1 VARACGNPA
10 IAAIVTAMAVVDKP
24 SAREAKRL
32 QTRERLMGAAIAE
45 FKRSGMTDADVS
57 AIVAA
62 AGVAHGTFFFH
73 FPTKEHVLLELELRE
88 EQRIAKQLDRYVASK
103 RDDLS
108 AILKE
113 AVRLVVGLERRL
125 GAVLFKDFLAL
136 HFSQTRPT
144 DESKEHPV
152 IVTVAQEIERAQRR
166 GEVAADVNPMNSA
179 VFFLLGLYALLTTTH
194 DWPRQGAMLDDYVT
208 RTLRGIEAR

>member
-1 VARACGNPA
+1 
-10 IAAIVTAMAVVDKP
+10 MAVAERP
-24 SAREAKRL
+24 SARAAKRL

-45 FKRSGMTDADVS
+45 FKRSGMATADVS

-73 FPTKEHVLLELELRE
+73 FPTKEHVLLELEHRE
-88 EQRIAKQLDRYVASK
+88 EERIAKELGRFVTAQR
-103 RDDLS
+103 DLS
-108 AILKE
+108 STLKE
-113 AVRLVVGLERRL
+113 AARLVMGLERRL

-136 HFSQTRPT
+136 HFSQTRPV

-152 IVTVAQEIERAQRR
+152 IVLVAQQIEDAQD
-166 GEVAADVNPMNSA
+166 GGQVDPDVNPMNSA

-194 DWPRQGAMLDDYVT
+194 DWPAQDAMLEDYVA
-208 RTLRGIEAR
+208 RNLRSIGAH

>member
-1 VARACGNPA
+1 
-10 IAAIVTAMAVVDKP
+10 MALAERP

-45 FKRSGMTDADVS
+45 FKRSGIATADVS

-73 FPTKEHVLLELELRE
+73 FPTKEHVLLELEHRE
-88 EQRIAKQLDRYVASK
+88 EQRMAKELGRFVTSQR
-103 RDDLS
+103 DLS
-108 AILKE
+108 STLKE
-113 AVRLVVGLERRL
+113 AVRLVMGLERRL

-136 HFSQTRPT
+136 HFSQTRPV

-152 IVTVAQEIERAQRR
+152 IVLVAQQIEAAQDGGR
-166 GEVAADVNPMNSA
+166 VDPDVNPMNSA

-194 DWPRQGAMLDDYVT
+194 DWPAQDVILEDYVI
-208 RTLRGIEAR
+208 RNLRSIGAQLAD

>member
-1 VARACGNPA
+1 
-10 IAAIVTAMAVVDKP
+10 MAVAERP

-45 FKRSGMTDADVS
+45 FKRSGMAAADVS

-73 FPTKEHVLLELELRE
+73 FPTKEHVLLELEHRE
-88 EQRIAKQLDRYVASK
+88 EERIAKELGRFVTSQR
-103 RDDLS
+103 DLS
-108 AILKE
+108 SMLKE
-113 AVRLVVGLERRL
+113 AARLVMGLERRL

-136 HFSQTRPT
+136 HFSQTRPV

-152 IVTVAQEIERAQRR
+152 IVLVAQQIEGAQDGGR
-166 GEVAADVNPMNSA
+166 VDPDVNPMNSA

-194 DWPRQGAMLDDYVT
+194 DWPAQDAMLEDYV
-208 RTLRGIEAR
+208 ARNVRSIGAH

>member
-1 VARACGNPA
+1 
-10 IAAIVTAMAVVDKP
+10 MAVAERP

-45 FKRSGMTDADVS
+45 FKRSGMAAADLS

-73 FPTKEHVLLELELRE
+73 FPTKEHVLLELEHRE
-88 EQRIAKQLDRYVASK
+88 EERIAKELGRFVTSQR
-103 RDDLS
+103 DLS
-108 AILKE
+108 STLKE
-113 AVRLVVGLERRL
+113 TARLVMGLERRL

-136 HFSQTRPT
+136 HFSQTRPV
-144 DESKEHPV
+144 DESKDHPV
-152 IVTVAQEIERAQRR
+152 IVLVAQQIEGAQDGGR
-166 GEVAADVNPMNSA
+166 VDPDVNPMNSA

-194 DWPRQGAMLDDYVT
+194 DWPAQDAMLEDYVT
-208 RTLRGIEAR
+208 RNLRSIGAH

>member
-1 VARACGNPA
+1 
-10 IAAIVTAMAVVDKP
+10 MAVVDKP

-45 FKRSGMTDADVS
+45 FKRSGMAEADVGT
-57 AIVAA
+57 IVAA

-73 FPTKEHVLLELELRE
+73 FPTKEHVLLELERRE
-88 EQRIAKQLDRYVASK
+88 EERIAKQLGRYVDSK
-103 RDDLS
+103 REIS
-108 AILKE
+108 STLKE

-136 HFSQTRPT
+136 HFSQTRPPA
-144 DESKEHPV
+144 DESKQHPV
-152 IVTVAQEIERAQRR
+152 IVLVAQEIAHAQQR
-166 GEVAADVNPMNSA
+166 GHVDSDVNPMNSA

-194 DWPRQGAMLDDYVT
+194 DWPTQDAMLEDYVT
-208 RTLRGIEAR
+208 RTMRSIEAH

>member
-1 VARACGNPA
+1 
-10 IAAIVTAMAVVDKP
+10 MAVAERP

-45 FKRSGMTDADVS
+45 FKRSGMATADVS

-73 FPTKEHVLLELELRE
+73 FPTKEHVLLELEHRE
-88 EQRIAKQLDRYVASK
+88 EERIAKELGRFVTSQR
-103 RDDLS
+103 DLS
-108 AILKE
+108 STLKE
-113 AVRLVVGLERRL
+113 TARLVMGLERRL

-136 HFSQTRPT
+136 HFSQTRPV
-144 DESKEHPV
+144 DESKDHPV
-152 IVTVAQEIERAQRR
+152 IVLVAQQIEGAQDGGR
-166 GEVAADVNPMNSA
+166 VDPDVNPMNSA

-194 DWPRQGAMLDDYVT
+194 DWPAQDAMLEDYVT
-208 RTLRGIEAR
+208 RNLRSIGAR

>member
-1 VARACGNPA
+1 
-10 IAAIVTAMAVVDKP
+10 MAVAERP

-45 FKRSGMTDADVS
+45 FKRSGMATADVS

-73 FPTKEHVLLELELRE
+73 FPTKEHVLLELEHRE
-88 EQRIAKQLDRYVASK
+88 EERIAKELGRFVTSQR
-103 RDDLS
+103 DLS
-108 AILKE
+108 STLKE
-113 AVRLVVGLERRL
+113 TARLVMGLERRL

-136 HFSQTRPT
+136 HFSQTRPV

-152 IVTVAQEIERAQRR
+152 IVLVAQQIEGAQDGGR
-166 GEVAADVNPMNSA
+166 VDPDVNPMNSA

-194 DWPRQGAMLDDYVT
+194 DWPTQDAMLEDYVT
-208 RTLRGIEAR
+208 RNLRGIGAH

>member
-1 VARACGNPA
+1 
-10 IAAIVTAMAVVDKP
+10 MAVAERP

-45 FKRSGMTDADVS
+45 FKRSGMAAADVS

-73 FPTKEHVLLELELRE
+73 FPTKEHVLLELEHRE
-88 EQRIAKQLDRYVASK
+88 EERIAKELGRFVTSQR
-103 RDDLS
+103 DLS
-108 AILKE
+108 ATLKE
-113 AVRLVVGLERRL
+113 TTRLVKGLERRL
-125 GAVLFKDFLAL
+125 GAALFKDFLAL
-136 HFSQTRPT
+136 HFSQTRPV

-152 IVTVAQEIERAQRR
+152 IVLVAQQIEGAQDGGR
-166 GEVAADVNPMNSA
+166 VDPDVNPMNSA

-194 DWPRQGAMLDDYVT
+194 DWPAQDAMLEDYVA
-208 RTLRGIEAR
+208 RNLRGIGAQ

>member
-1 VARACGNPA
+1 
-10 IAAIVTAMAVVDKP
+10 MAVAERP

-45 FKRSGMTDADVS
+45 FKRSGMAAADVS

-73 FPTKEHVLLELELRE
+73 FPTKEHVLLELEHRE
-88 EQRIAKQLDRYVASK
+88 EERIAKELGRFVTSQR
-103 RDDLS
+103 DLS
-108 AILKE
+108 STLKE
-113 AVRLVVGLERRL
+113 AARLVMGLERRL

-136 HFSQTRPT
+136 HFSQTRPV

-152 IVTVAQEIERAQRR
+152 IVLVAQQIEGAQDGGR
-166 GEVAADVNPMNSA
+166 VDPDVNPMNSA

-194 DWPRQGAMLDDYVT
+194 DWPAQDAMLEDYVT
-208 RTLRGIEAR
+208 RNLRSIGAH

>member
-1 VARACGNPA
+1 
-10 IAAIVTAMAVVDKP
+10 MAVAERP

-45 FKRSGMTDADVS
+45 FKRSGMAAADVS

-73 FPTKEHVLLELELRE
+73 FPTKEHVLLELEHRE
-88 EQRIAKQLDRYVASK
+88 EERIAKELGRFVTAQR
-103 RDDLS
+103 DLS
-108 AILKE
+108 STLKE
-113 AVRLVVGLERRL
+113 AARLVMGLERRL

-136 HFSQTRPT
+136 HFSQTRPV

-152 IVTVAQEIERAQRR
+152 IVLVAQQIEGAQDGGR
-166 GEVAADVNPMNSA
+166 VDPDVNPMNSA

-194 DWPRQGAMLDDYVT
+194 DWPAQDAMLEDYVA
-208 RTLRGIEAR
+208 RNLRGIGAH